1 MTLERRE
8 TGPAV
13 SRAGIQLLTRRQ
25 SRHLEKLA
33 AKQRPHQSF
42 VRSLTS
48 KLTAISAVVG
58 VAALIVST
66 SVPAA
71 AFYKATPSA
80 AASQT
85 SLANPQSFVAEAAVA
100 ISAQGPPGRDGY
112 SVTLPPPPK
121 AQSARSFAPAGGF
134 QYTNNPGGTIQW
146 PFPSYVPIASGF
158 GPRIAPCGSC
168 SSFHD
173 GIDLLAGSGAAIGA
187 IAPGVVS
194 AVVADRGGYGTH
206 VVVDHV
212 VNGQHVQS
220 TYAHMIAG
228 SPTVTVGQTVI
239 VAQTLGLVGNTGAST
254 GAHLHLGISINGTFV
269 DPFAWLKANAN

>member
-1 MTLERRE
+1 
-8 TGPAV
+8 
-13 SRAGIQLLTRRQ
+13 LTRRQ
-25 SRHLEKLA
+25 SRQLEILA
-33 AKQRPHQSF
+33 TKHRPRQSY

-48 KLTAISAVVG
+48 KLTAIGAAAG

-66 SVPAA
+66 SLPAA
-71 AFYKATPSA
+71 AFHGATSSA

-85 SLANPQSFVAEAAVA
+85 RPANPQSFVVEAAVA
-100 ISAQGPPGRDGY
+100 VFAPVSLDRDGY
-112 SVTLPPPPK
+112 SVTVPPPPK
-121 AQSARSFAPAGGF
+121 AKSARSFAPAGGF
-134 QYTNNPGGTIQW
+134 LYTNNPGGTIQW

-173 GIDLLAGSGAAIGA
+173 GVDFLPGGGAAIGA

-194 AVVADRGGYGTH
+194 AVVADRGGYGTY

-212 VNGQHVQS
+212 VNGQNIQS

-228 SPTVTVGQTVI
+228 SPTVIVGQSVT

>member
-1 MTLERRE
+1 MTLDHLEAAP
-8 TGPAV
+8 TSSPVGLSP
-13 SRAGIQLLTRRQ
+13 LTRRE
-25 SRHLEKLA
+25 SRQFELLA
-33 AKQRPHQSF
+33 AKRLPKRLY
-42 VRSLTS
+42 VRRLTS
-48 KLTAISAVVG
+48 KLTAIGAVVG
-58 VAALIVST
+58 VASLIVSS

-71 AFYKATPSA
+71 AFYKTVPSA
-80 AASQT
+80 AVAHT
-85 SLANPQSFVAEAAVA
+85 SPTNPQSFVAENAVA
-100 ISAQGPPGRDGY
+100 VSASGSLDRDGY

-121 AQSARSFAPAGGF
+121 AKSARSFAPAGGF
-134 QYTNNPGGTIQW
+134 LYTNNPAGTIQW

-173 GIDLLAGSGAAIGA
+173 GVDFLPGGGAAIGA

-194 AVVADRGGYGTH
+194 AVAADRGGYGTH

-212 VNGQHVQS
+212 VNGQNVQS

-228 SPTVTVGQTVI
+228 SPTVTVGQTVT

-254 GAHLHLGISINGTFV
+254 GAHLHLGISIKGTFV